1 MPRSKVVNEDEPL
14 EQTPRPA
21 QPAFAS
27 TGLQLEVR
35 GKLFEGLEVGLS
47 NIIDDT
53 VDEME
58 ANRRLDMMRRIFERQ
73 RTVFEYRE
81 TLLGLMNHKVMLKE
95 VPGMMKEYTEK
106 RTREYAA
113 EMAKFQARHIR
124 DGRRG
129 EFKLSAA
136 QASWVDQFNDESEKK
151 LKEFEDILAKAPRE
165 IKNAEDRIE
174 RCKRVLDG
182 LEKTDLLLD
191 IDPWDSQRE
200 AAE

>member
-1 MPRSKVVNEDEPL
+1 MPRSKYVNEDEPL
-14 EQTPRPA
+14 EAAPRPA

-73 RTVFEYRE
+73 RVVFEHRE
-81 TLLGLMNHKVMLKE
+81 TMLMLANKRVMLRE
-95 VPGMMKEYTEK
+95 VPGMITEYTQK
-106 RTREYAA
+106 RAREYAS
-113 EMAKFQARHIR
+113 EMAKFQARWER
-124 DGRRG
+124 DRRG
-129 EFKLSAA
+129 EFKLSNA

-151 LKEFEDILAKAPRE
+151 LKEFETILADYPRE
-165 IKNAEDRIE
+165 IKNLEDRVA

-182 LEKTDLLLD
+182 IERTDLLLD
-191 IDPWDSQRE
+191 LDPWDSQRE